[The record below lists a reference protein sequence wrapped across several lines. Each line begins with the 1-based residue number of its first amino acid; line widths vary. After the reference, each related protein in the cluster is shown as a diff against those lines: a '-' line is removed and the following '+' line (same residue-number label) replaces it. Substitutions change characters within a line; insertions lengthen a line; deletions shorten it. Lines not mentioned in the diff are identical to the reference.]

1 MEQITNIQAI
11 RSEKRTLIRLAAAL
25 TVFFLAACV
34 GRPEV
39 DVAGTINDRGDAE
52 AMLPTLHRLAD
63 DGFATAQY
71 LLGRAYVLGDGV
83 LPNPTEADAWF
94 RKATEQDPHWA
105 RLIGDVYNPPSLQ
118 PRDMERAVR
127 WYERAAEGGDGFAL
141 VTLGYIYLRGDGVPA
156 DPERAYDR
164 FARAAAA
171 GDPAGH
177 TGIGSIHFFGDGRPA
192 NYRLARKH
200 FLVAARAGET
210 GSQHLLGTMN
220 RDGLGTVKNPQE
232 AARWFIAATKSGH
245 PMAPRA
251 VAEMYLNGELAAY
264 DSKTR
269 ALAWYVIGMYMG
281 DTESGRAVQR
291 LYMTLPTDAVRK
303 AARKAEAIWNDLSP
317 DLLTQ

>member
-1 MEQITNIQAI
+1 MEQITNVQAI

-83 LPNPTEADAWF
+83 SPNPTEADAWF

-105 RLIGDVYNPPSLQ
+105 RLIGDVYNPPGLQ

-171 GDPAGH
+171 GGPAGH

-232 AARWFIAATKSGH
+232 AARWFTAATKSGSSL
-245 PMAPRA
+245 APFDLGKLYRNGVLDDAERDVKALSWFLVASTRYNEDAKRA
-251 VAEMYLNGELAAY
+251 ARELYL
-264 DSKTR
+264 R
-269 ALAWYVIGMYMG
+269 MG
-281 DTESGRAVQR
+281 PG
-291 LYMTLPTDAVRK
+291 DARK
-303 AARKAEAIWNDLSP
+303 AAEMADAFLNALDRDNTGS
-317 DLLTQ
+317 